1 MRWIIGAGLAIAL
14 VVFAWQAGASI
25 KSLADRMK
33 LPGHTAS
40 VTLPSVLTLHMG
52 TGTLACQLKG
62 VTYICTAPRV
72 VVPPPELTVAGAR

>member
-14 VVFAWQAGASI
+14 GVFAWQAGASI

-52 TGTLACQLKG
+52 TGTLTCRLKG
-62 VTYICTAPRV
+62 VTYTCTAPRV
-72 VVPPPELTVAGAR
+72 VIPPPELTVAGAR